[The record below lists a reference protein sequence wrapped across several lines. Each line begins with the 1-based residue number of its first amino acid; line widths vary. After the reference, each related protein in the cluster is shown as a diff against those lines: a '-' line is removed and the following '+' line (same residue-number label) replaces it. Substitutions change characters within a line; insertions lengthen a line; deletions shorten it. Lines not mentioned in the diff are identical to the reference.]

1 MIVLLSLLLLSGS
14 DGVPVSLSIAAASR
28 KESSSSSKAAIYS
41 IPRSKLPYHGGT
53 HVRSAKVDIKTSC
66 ECRTMSEDDV
76 DVVRRMDVRM
86 KR

>member
-1 MIVLLSLLLLSGS
+1 MAYRYLYLLLLL
-14 DGVPVSLSIAAASR
+14 VEKKVLRP
-28 KESSSSSKAAIYS
+28 KAAIYS
-41 IPRSKLPYHGGT
+41 IPSKLPYHGGT